1 MQVLPGVHVAPD
13 TKAEWY
19 SDTSF
24 EMCWA
29 KLLAHFKVLS
39 ENY

>member
-13 TKAEWY
+13 TKIEWY
-19 SDTSF
+19 SFD
-24 EMCWA
+24 MCWA
-29 KLLAHFKVLS
+29 KLLAHFKLLL